1 MSEIDLDALKLN
13 DETNLPSG
21 VGNIVIDESLIDRE
35 AEKSLFTKIADR
47 GRAFAQGATLG
58 FSDEIYG
65 GAKGLLTRDF
75 ENAQS
80 GTGFISSRADAA
92 RAGIEEQREKLAEFK
107 EDNPYEAMAYETG
120 GALGTGLLTAP
131 LTGGASLAPSLG
143 RMAAVGA
150 IEGYAYGVGTSEGDI
165 EERLT
170 SGIDDAI
177 IGTVAN
183 PAFQGL
189 FRLTST
195 AARAGYDASK
205 RKLLGQISRR
215 TEDEIKRITRSTGY
229 SFEDLI
235 DAVGKDQSIAEIS
248 PQAAIELKGLYNKAG
263 IKEVVEL
270 LRTRNKE
277 LQEVVK
283 DTLIT
288 DLAPFADDNIAKA
301 VRLSRE
307 AASDQ
312 ASKQYDQLFS
322 GLSKSTKPI
331 DIRVN
336 NATLGEEVKRIL
348 SNSTGEDLVYIKN
361 YLRREA
367 IHRKK
372 GLLFNI
378 IKVKGEEEPTFKL
391 LRDIDLETAEV
402 IRRALT
408 DMTSEAYS
416 SSRKSLGGIFRRT
429 ERELREVIDSV
440 SPELATV
447 RQKWSIIG
455 TAKDAFEDGQKLT
468 KTTMQPE
475 DVNILM
481 EDYLKKGGREA
492 IEALRQGF
500 AKSIKFKL
508 GVNQREAFIQSLAD
522 EDLNAHTI
530 FRTLYPE
537 DSLENAIEKLVRS
550 GDAIRA
556 HKMVDPKKQSVTSV
570 AQAASERVGTETG
583 GGIAAKLGMD
593 YATGGK
599 TAILRG
605 LVNFM
610 DGKLPDLTRDEMTK
624 AADILVSTNSADV
637 VERLQRIE
645 RTGIRDLA
653 LEKAMERI
661 VRGLGFATTGAIVE
675 SDASENLSEYVVPKA
690 KASTSLG
697 EIISGASDTEK
708 KKILAA
714 SNAR

>member
-1 MSEIDLDALKLN
+1 MSGIDLDALKLN

-47 GRAFAQGATLG
+47 ARAFAQGASLAT
-58 FSDEIYG
+58 SDEIYG
-65 GAKGLLTRDF
+65 SVKGVLTGEGA
-75 ENAQS
+75 S
-80 GTGFISSRADAA
+80 
-92 RAGIEEQREKLAEFK
+92 AGIQEQREKLAEFK

-150 IEGYAYGVGTSEGDI
+150 IEGYIYGVGTSEGAVTD
-165 EERLT
+165 RLA
-170 SGIDDAI
+170 SGVDDAI
-177 IGTVAN
+177 IGSVAN

-248 PQAAIELKGLYNKAG
+248 PQAAIELKGLYNKSGVGEIVDQLKARNEKL
-263 IKEVVEL
+263 KEIV
-270 LRTRNKE
+270 N
-277 LQEVVK
+277 
-283 DTLIT
+283 DTLLT
-288 DLAPFADDNIAKA
+288 DLSGSADQNIAMA
-301 VRLSRE
+301 VKLNDSQVKNLS
-307 AASDQ
+307 SN
-312 ASKQYDQLFS
+312 QYKKVFS
-322 GLSKSTKPI
+322 NHNKDIKPI
-331 DIRVN
+331 DLKLN
-336 NATLGEEVKRIL
+336 NARLGEETKKIL
-348 SNSTGEDLVYIKN
+348 SSSTAEDLKFISD
-361 YLRREA
+361 YLRRKP
-367 IHRKK
+367 IHRTK
-372 GLLFNI
+372 GQLFKI
-378 IKVKGEEEPTFKL
+378 VKPKGEEPTFKL
-391 LRDIDLETAEV
+391 LRDVDLETAEE
-402 IRRALT
+402 IRRALA
-408 DMTSEAYS
+408 DMQSKAFREGS
-416 SSRKSLGGIFRRT
+416 GGLGNIFKQA
-429 ERELREVIDSV
+429 EGDLRVAIDSI
-440 SPELATV
+440 SPELAFV
-447 RQKWSIIG
+447 RKQWSIIKV
-455 TAKDAFEDGQKLT
+455 AQDAFVDGQKLT
-468 KTTMQPE
+468 RTNMDPE
-475 DVNILM
+475 DVEIM
-481 EDYLKKGGREA
+481 VQEYLKRGGREA

-508 GVNQREAFIQSLAD
+508 KTKQRESFITSLASK
-522 EDLNAHTI
+522 DLNSQMI
-530 FRTLYPE
+530 FRKLYPE
-537 DSLENAIEKLVRS
+537 DSLEDAIEKITRS
-550 GDAIRA
+550 SDAIRTLNI
-556 HKMVDPKKQSVTSV
+556 VDPRRQSITSV
-570 AQAASERVGTETG
+570 AQASSERVGGESG
-583 GGIAAKLGMD
+583 GGIAAKMGMD

-610 DGKLPDLTRDEMTK
+610 QGKIPDLTRDEMTK
-624 AADILVSTNSADV
+624 AADILVSNNSADV

-675 SDASENLSEYVVPKA
+675 SDASENLSKYVAPPA
-690 KASTSLG
+690 NASTSLNQ
-697 EIISGASDTEK
+697 IISGASNAEK

>member
-1 MSEIDLDALKLN
+1 MSGIDLDALKLN

-65 GAKGLLTRDF
+65 GAKGVLTRDY
-75 ENAQS
+75 ENTS
-80 GTGFISSRADAA
+80 IADAA
-92 RAGIEEQREKLAEFK
+92 RAGIQEQREKLAEFK

-131 LTGGASLAPSLG
+131 LTGGASLAPTLG

-150 IEGYAYGVGTSEGDI
+150 IEGYIYGVGTSEGAITD
-165 EERLT
+165 RLA
-170 SGIDDAI
+170 SGVDDAI
-177 IGTVAN
+177 IGSVAN

-301 VRLSRE
+301 VRLNRE
-307 AASDQ
+307 AISDQ

-331 DIRVN
+331 DIKVN

-348 SNSTGEDLVYIKN
+348 SNSTGEDLLI
-361 YLRREA
+361 L
-367 IHRKK
+367 
-372 GLLFNI
+372 
-378 IKVKGEEEPTFKL
+378 
-391 LRDIDLETAEV
+391 
-402 IRRALT
+402 
-408 DMTSEAYS
+408 
-416 SSRKSLGGIFRRT
+416 
-429 ERELREVIDSV
+429 
-440 SPELATV
+440 
-447 RQKWSIIG
+447 
-455 TAKDAFEDGQKLT
+455 
-468 KTTMQPE
+468 KTT
-475 DVNILM
+475 
-481 EDYLKKGGREA
+481 
-492 IEALRQGF
+492 
-500 AKSIKFKL
+500 
-508 GVNQREAFIQSLAD
+508 
-522 EDLNAHTI
+522 
-530 FRTLYPE
+530 
-537 DSLENAIEKLVRS
+537 
-550 GDAIRA
+550 
-556 HKMVDPKKQSVTSV
+556 
-570 AQAASERVGTETG
+570 
-583 GGIAAKLGMD
+583 
-593 YATGGK
+593 
-599 TAILRG
+599 
-605 LVNFM
+605 
-610 DGKLPDLTRDEMTK
+610 
-624 AADILVSTNSADV
+624 
-637 VERLQRIE
+637 
-645 RTGIRDLA
+645 
-653 LEKAMERI
+653 
-661 VRGLGFATTGAIVE
+661 
-675 SDASENLSEYVVPKA
+675 
-690 KASTSLG
+690 
-697 EIISGASDTEK
+697 
-708 KKILAA
+708 
-714 SNAR
+714 